1 MRVLVEFPC
10 WIAGWGNKTQRGHKG
25 DLAVGWIGARLEA
38 KIIAKIGSYV
48 EDKEDTDIANNQG
61 GGSCVVS

>member
-1 MRVLVEFPC
+1 M
-10 WIAGWGNKTQRGHKG
+10 
-25 DLAVGWIGARLEA
+25 AVGWIGARLEA

-61 GGSCVVS
+61 DGSCVIS